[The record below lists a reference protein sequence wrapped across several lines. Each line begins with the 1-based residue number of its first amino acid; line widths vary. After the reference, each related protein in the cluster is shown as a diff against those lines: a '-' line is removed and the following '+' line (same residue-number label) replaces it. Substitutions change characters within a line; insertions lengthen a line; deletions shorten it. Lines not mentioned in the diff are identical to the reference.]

1 MCFLLNPIN
10 NFNMRITNTSTH
22 PRPVPFPHKHTHF
35 FPNNFWILSHL
46 GLFVNSHELETS
58 LYCIFNNK

>member
-10 NFNMRITNTSTH
+10 NFNMRITNASTH

-46 GLFVNSHELETS
+46 GLFVNSHELETV
-58 LYCIFNNK
+58 YCIFNNK